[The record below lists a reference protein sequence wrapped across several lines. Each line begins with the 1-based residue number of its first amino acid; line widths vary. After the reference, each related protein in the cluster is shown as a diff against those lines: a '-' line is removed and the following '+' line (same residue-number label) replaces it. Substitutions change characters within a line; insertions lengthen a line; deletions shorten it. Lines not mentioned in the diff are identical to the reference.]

1 MRVSVSDSA
10 LESRHAQAC
19 VNKIDKRQRNGA
31 ERNRDT
37 YTQKVFKYCSGAF
50 RNIGLRNGIKAVV
63 AHFVYEHVQQRG
75 KRANGHAEYGAC
87 DRNGLIIACLYQVCR
102 EGKSCRDLGQDL
114 EYLADSGRGHVAVAL
129 SQSSVGCGDAA
140 QEHRRCESLD
150 AESGIGTVYKSVC
163 KPVGEH
169 EHYRRAD
176 SAEDKE
182 CPPCHAICT
191 ARLHLQSASLRRAY
205 HARKRHRKA
214 RRRKRQK
221 QAVNIISLK
230 EQAVSVVAEHIA
242 QGDLIQCAEDLHYYN
257 AGGHYSCAVQII
269 LLFCFCHQ
277 KASNHVERV
286 VFRL

>member
-10 LESRHAQAC
+10 LKPCHAQPC
-19 VNKIDKRQRNGA
+19 VNKVNKRQRNWDNYA
-31 ERNRDT
+31 
-37 YTQKVFKYCSGAF
+37 QKIFKYRSCTF
-50 RNIGLRNGIKAVV
+50 RNIGLRNSVKAVV
-63 AHFVYEHVQQRG
+63 AHFVYEHVQQCG
-75 KRANGHAEYGAC
+75 KRADCNAEYGAC

-102 EGKSCRDLGQDL
+102 ESKSCRDLGQDL

-129 SQSSVGCGDAA
+129 SQSSVGCGNTA
-140 QEHRRCESLD
+140 QKHRRRESLD

-176 SAEDKE
+176 SEDKE
-182 CPPCHAICT
+182 RPPCHTICT
-191 ARLHLQSASLRRAY
+191 ACLHLQSASLRRAY